1 MSKTK
6 KMILSAMLLAV
17 SIILS
22 RFISIKT
29 QLLVISLNF
38 IPIMLAGIWL
48 GPKYSTLIAALSDL
62 IGALLFPFGTY
73 FPGFTL
79 SAAITGLIYG
89 LFLYKKSA
97 EVMKDSK
104 FIIRLIIS
112 SLLALGIVGLLIT
125 PLWLHILYGSA
136 FIVAVSSRI
145 ITQLIM
151 LPIQVVTIF
160 LLDKSLR
167 PITNKYLY

>member
-6 KMILSAMLLAV
+6 KLVLSAMLLAI

-38 IPIMLAGIWL
+38 IPIMISAIWL

-62 IGALLFPFGTY
+62 IGAILFPFGSY

-79 SAAITGLIYG
+79 SSAITGLIYG
-89 LFLYKKSA
+89 LFLYNKTN
-97 EVMKDSK
+97 EERKDIN
-104 FIIRLIIS
+104 FIIRLILS
-112 SLLALGIVGLLIT
+112 SILSLGIVGLLIT
-125 PLWLHILYGSA
+125 SLWLHILYGSA
-136 FIVAVSSRI
+136 FAVIISSRI
-145 ITQLIM
+145 ITQIIM
-151 LPIQVVTIF
+151 LPIQVITIF
-160 LLDKSLR
+160 LLEKALR
-167 PITNKYLY
+167 PIAKKYLY

>member
-6 KMILSAMLLAV
+6 KIILSAMLLAV

-38 IPIMLAGIWL
+38 IPIMLSAIWL

-62 IGALLFPFGTY
+62 IGAILFPFGSY

-79 SAAITGLIYG
+79 SAAITGLVYG
-89 LFLYKKSA
+89 LFLYKKSG
-97 EVMKDSK
+97 EEITEIK
-104 FIIRLIIS
+104 FILKLIIS
-112 SLLALGIVGLLIT
+112 SVLVLGIVNILIT
-125 PLWLHILYGSA
+125 SVWLHMLYGSA
-136 FIVAVSSRI
+136 FAVIISSRVL
-145 ITQLIM
+145 TQLIM
-151 LPIQVVTIF
+151 LPIQVITIF
-160 LLDKSLR
+160 LLEKALR

>member
-6 KMILSAMLLAV
+6 KIILSAMLLAV
-17 SIILS
+17 SIVLS
-22 RFISIKT
+22 RFVSIKT

-38 IPIMLAGIWL
+38 IPIMLSSIWL

-62 IGALLFPFGTY
+62 IGAILFPFGSY
-73 FPGFTL
+73 FPGFTI

-89 LFLYKKSA
+89 LFLYKKS
-97 EVMKDSK
+97 EKEMKDSE

-112 SLLALGIVGLLIT
+112 SILALGVVGILLT
-125 PLWLHILYGSA
+125 SLWLNILYGSA
-136 FIVAVSSRI
+136 YLVVVSSRVL
-145 ITQLIM
+145 TQVIM

-160 LLDKSLR
+160 VLEKALR
-167 PITNKYLY
+167 PITNKYLF

>member
-6 KMILSAMLLAV
+6 KLVLSAMLLAI

-38 IPIMLAGIWL
+38 IPIMISAIWL

-62 IGALLFPFGTY
+62 IGAILFPFGSY

-79 SAAITGLIYG
+79 SSAITGLIYG
-89 LFLYKKSA
+89 LFLYNKTN
-97 EVMKDSK
+97 EERKDIN
-104 FIIRLIIS
+104 FIIRLILS
-112 SLLALGIVGLLIT
+112 SILTLGIVGLLLT
-125 PLWLHILYGSA
+125 SLWLHILYGSA
-136 FIVAVSSRI
+136 FAVIISSRI
-145 ITQLIM
+145 IAQIIM
-151 LPIQVVTIF
+151 LPIQVITIF
-160 LLDKSLR
+160 LLEKALR
-167 PITNKYLY
+167 PIAKKYLY

>member
-6 KMILSAMLLAV
+6 KIILSAMLLAV
-17 SIILS
+17 SIIVS

-38 IPIMLAGIWL
+38 IPIMLASIWL

-62 IGALLFPFGTY
+62 IGALLFPFGPY

-89 LFLYKKSA
+89 VFLYK
-97 EVMKDSK
+97 EPEQEIKDSK
-104 FIIRLIIS
+104 FIIQLIIS
-112 SLLALGIVGLLIT
+112 SILSLGIVGLLIT
-125 PLWLHILYGSA
+125 PLWLNILYGSA
-136 FIVAVSSRI
+136 FIVAVSSRVV
-145 ITQLIM
+145 TQVIM

-160 LLDKSLR
+160 LLEKALR